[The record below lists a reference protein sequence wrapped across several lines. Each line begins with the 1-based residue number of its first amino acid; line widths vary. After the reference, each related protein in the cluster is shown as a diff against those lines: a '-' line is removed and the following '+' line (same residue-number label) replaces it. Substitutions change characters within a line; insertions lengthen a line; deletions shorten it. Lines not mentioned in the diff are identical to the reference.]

1 MAVYS
6 FTSNT
11 PVGYLAMVRTISQ
24 DRNYKHFLWTKKNKN
39 KNTVKLN
46 TEHWWTKGLS
56 KNVPDNHFVFFN
68 KRSLKKKKKKDFI
81 SKVESLL

>member
-1 MAVYS
+1 M
-6 FTSNT
+6 N
-11 PVGYLAMVRTISQ
+11 Q
-24 DRNYKHFLWTKKNKN
+24 KKFK

-68 KRSLKKKKKKDFI
+68 KRSLKKKMDFI